1 MPEKDYDQ
9 LIESGLEA
17 VHDEKYELAEA
28 LFQEAIQ
35 DQPALHE
42 GYMNLGS
49 LYQMLTRH
57 EEAMEAYEKVLS
69 IDPNIHDARFC
80 LGISE
85 AALGHHQKAIDTFDS
100 LLNLEP
106 DYTRAL
112 YLRGLSYKALGSWE
126 EAEEDLEAAR
136 IAFEQEG
143 DRGLAI
149 EAQEHIEALEA
160 RAAVKELAFQE
171 LLYHF
176 GRAKSGNQFA
186 LAYIWLRELR
196 DRRPEETQ
204 WVEQE
209 IDLLT
214 QMGEHERIQ
223 EALSRAK
230 VQFADSVWPFVS
242 AARYHRAQGQDTR
255 AHQAA
260 EQALQVDPDDEDALY
275 ERAFYLENEEE
286 KYQMLSKVIEG
297 GSSATPALFE
307 RGKLLLAQGKWE
319 EALDDLVRF
328 IRGRHAHVE
337 AQLAISQIID
347 HYDEAVAA
355 APEDPAIRQLRA
367 RALQHIGRYE
377 ESGLDWAYAIK
388 LSPSDPKLYQSRA
401 ATFSAAYD
409 HNKALTNLNKAIH
422 IDSSDSELFAD
433 RAAALLHLQNTS
445 EAKSDILEAIKLN
458 PDEVT
463 YYLLLGKAERLLEN
477 EQGSHAAF
485 EQAAQAGLAHPE
497 LERELAMIALER
509 EDLGAATRHFEE
521 ALSFGPNYRIMIDLA
536 MTLQARGEYEEAKK
550 YLDEAVY
557 QFPGRP
563 EAMKELGLLFLSTEE
578 ETREAVFLLRTAYE
592 ANPQDIEALFGYVV
606 ALYRMEQWQL
616 AWENAARYLVA
627 DPEDISMRKIRGIAA
642 FHIEDFET
650 ARRDLAYVREG
661 NETSDRE
668 VELIWGKLPVEEL
681 PTKKKSWWSRK
692 KK

>member
-204 WVEQE
+204 
-209 IDLLT
+209 
-214 QMGEHERIQ
+214 
-223 EALSRAK
+223 
-230 VQFADSVWPFVS
+230 
-242 AARYHRAQGQDTR
+242 
-255 AHQAA
+255 
-260 EQALQVDPDDEDALY
+260 
-275 ERAFYLENEEE
+275 
-286 KYQMLSKVIEG
+286 
-297 GSSATPALFE
+297 
-307 RGKLLLAQGKWE
+307 
-319 EALDDLVRF
+319 
-328 IRGRHAHVE
+328 
-337 AQLAISQIID
+337 
-347 HYDEAVAA
+347 
-355 APEDPAIRQLRA
+355 
-367 RALQHIGRYE
+367 
-377 ESGLDWAYAIK
+377 
-388 LSPSDPKLYQSRA
+388 
-401 ATFSAAYD
+401 
-409 HNKALTNLNKAIH
+409 
-422 IDSSDSELFAD
+422 
-433 RAAALLHLQNTS
+433 
-445 EAKSDILEAIKLN
+445 
-458 PDEVT
+458 
-463 YYLLLGKAERLLEN
+463 
-477 EQGSHAAF
+477 
-485 EQAAQAGLAHPE
+485 
-497 LERELAMIALER
+497 
-509 EDLGAATRHFEE
+509 
-521 ALSFGPNYRIMIDLA
+521 
-536 MTLQARGEYEEAKK
+536 
-550 YLDEAVY
+550 
-557 QFPGRP
+557 
-563 EAMKELGLLFLSTEE
+563 
-578 ETREAVFLLRTAYE
+578 
-592 ANPQDIEALFGYVV
+592 
-606 ALYRMEQWQL
+606 
-616 AWENAARYLVA
+616 
-627 DPEDISMRKIRGIAA
+627 
-642 FHIEDFET
+642 
-650 ARRDLAYVREG
+650 
-661 NETSDRE
+661 
-668 VELIWGKLPVEEL
+668 
-681 PTKKKSWWSRK
+681 
-692 KK
+692 